1 MKNVILHIH
10 KRKFSLQM
18 KEPEVNINIAT
29 EHGLTDE
36 EYGWICERLG
46 RIPTF
51 TELGIFSV
59 MWSEHCSYKNSIAL
73 LKTLPRSGGKLL
85 VNAGEENAGLVDI
98 GEGLAIAFKI
108 ESHNHPSAVEPY
120 QGAAT
125 GVGGILRDIFTMGA
139 RPIACLNSLRFGP
152 LTDPRTRYL
161 FEGVVKGIGDYGN
174 CFGVPTVAG
183 EVYFD
188 ESYKGNPLINA
199 MAIGVVDTKHVIS
212 ATAKGNGNPVM
223 IVGSSTGRDGIHG
236 ATFASEEISEKS
248 EAKRPSVQVGDP
260 FTEKLLLE
268 ATLEIIKEDLVVGIQ
283 DMGAAGISCST
294 SEMSAKGESG
304 MVIDLNKVPLR
315 EDSMSA
321 YEIMLSES
329 QERMLVVAKKGCE
342 ERIREIFDKWD
353 LHCEII
359 GQVTD
364 KEKVIIN
371 YYGEKKAEISPV
383 ELVLGGNAPVYIRET
398 AKPKYLEETKKF
410 NCRALPEPESLGEV
424 FEKIFSSP
432 NIASKRWV
440 YQQYDSMVRTNT
452 IVGPGSDSAVI
463 YIKEINKAIA
473 AKTDC
478 NGRYVYLN
486 PKEGTKIAVAESA
499 RNVVCSGATPLA
511 ITNCL
516 NFGNPYKPEMYWT
529 FKKAIEG
536 MGEACRFFNTP
547 VTGGN
552 VSFYNES
559 PDASV
564 YPTPVIGMVGL
575 IEKLEN
581 ITTAEFK
588 NENDLIYLL
597 GEDYEEVG
605 GSEYLKLIYNL
616 VTGEIPRIDLQT
628 ERDLHKL
635 ILHLIDNGLINS
647 AHDISD
653 GGIITAIAESCIIN
667 PIKALGAKVKIPIK
681 TREDFSFFS
690 ESQSRVIV
698 SVNPESKEKFEE
710 IVSKSFTPFLLL
722 GNVNGTS
729 LNVNDQYNFPTS
741 HLMDLYYSAIKK
753 RMDIAN

>member
-1 MKNVILHIH
+1 
-10 KRKFSLQM
+10 M
-18 KEPEVNINIAT
+18 KEPEVNLSLAR
-29 EHGLTDE
+29 EHGLTEE
-36 EYGWICERLG
+36 EYNGICQRLD

-51 TELGIFSV
+51 TELGVFSV

-73 LKTLPRSGGKLL
+73 LKTLPRSGGRLL
-85 VNAGEENAGLVDI
+85 VNAGEENAGLVGI
-98 GEGLAIAFKI
+98 GDGLAIAFKI

-152 LTDPRTRYL
+152 LSDSRTRFL

-174 CFGVPTVAG
+174 CFGVPTVGG
-183 EVYFD
+183 EIYFD
-188 ESYKGNPLINA
+188 ESYKGNPLVNA
-199 MAIGVVDTKHVIS
+199 MAIGIVDTKNVVS
-212 ATAKGNGNPVM
+212 AIAKGKGNLVM

-236 ATFASEEISEKS
+236 ATFASEEISDKS

-268 ATLEIIKEDLVVGIQ
+268 ATLEIIKQDLVIGIQ

-294 SEMSAKGESG
+294 SEMSAKGKSG
-304 MVIDLNKVPLR
+304 MIIDLSKVPLR
-315 EDSMSA
+315 EEGMSA

-342 ERIREIFDKWD
+342 EKIKKIFEKWD

-359 GQVTD
+359 GEVTD
-364 KEKVIIN
+364 NEKVIIN
-371 YYGEKKAEISPV
+371 YEGEQKVFISPV

-398 AKPKYLEETKKF
+398 AEPKYLEETRNFKL
-410 NCRALPEPESLGEV
+410 NSLPEPECVSEA

-432 NIASKRWV
+432 NIASKRWI
-440 YQQYDSMVRTNT
+440 YRQYDSMVRTNT
-452 IVGPGSDSAVI
+452 VVGPGSDAAVI
-463 YIKEINKAIA
+463 LIKDTNKALA

-499 RNVVCSGATPLA
+499 RNVVCTGAAPLA

-536 MGEACRFFNTP
+536 MGEACKFFNTP

-559 PDASV
+559 PDTAV

-588 NENDLIYLL
+588 NDGDLIYLL

-605 GSEYLKLIYNL
+605 GSEYMKVVHNL

-628 ERDLHKL
+628 ETDLQKL
-635 ILHLIDNGLINS
+635 ILHLIDNGLVNS
-647 AHDISD
+647 AHDVSD
-653 GGIITAIAESCIIN
+653 GGIMCTLAECCIIN
-667 PIKALGAKVKIPIK
+667 HGKPVGSKVHIPIK

-690 ESQSRVIV
+690 ESQSRVIISV
-698 SVNPESKEKFEE
+698 SRDNQEKFEE
-710 IVSKSFTPFLLL
+710 ITSKSFTPFVLI
-722 GNVNGTS
+722 GETGGKS
-729 LNVNDQYNFPTS
+729 LNINDQYDFS
-741 HLMDLYYSAIKK
+741 ISLLIDLYYSTIPK
-753 RMDIAN
+753 RMNATV